1 MKRKLIAL
9 ILVLM
14 LVGMLASCEVEPKP
28 TIKEGRFNFSVTY
41 EHWGEVK
48 TLSGVFV
55 CRYAGRTF
63 SLEGGDFTRSWE
75 GHIEGIEH
83 AGEIYNSAVL
93 ICTTDDGGEI
103 FLDFSLSAPHMMGE
117 PYLADAVIE
126 PSFFHEYSNEDRTS
140 SQSGAD
146 AQEIEELYGLRIIEY
161 KYDEPI
167 KNSYGVFGNTKN

>member
-48 TLSGVFV
+48 TLNGVFV

-103 FLDFSLSAPHMMGE
+103 FLDFSLNAPHMMGE

>member
-14 LVGMLASCEVEPKP
+14 LIGMLASCEVEPKP

-55 CRYAGRTF
+55 CNYAGRSFT
-63 SLEGGDFTRSWE
+63 LESSGFTGSWK
-75 GHIEGIEH
+75 G
-83 AGEIYNSAVL
+83 
-93 ICTTDDGGEI
+93 
-103 FLDFSLSAPHMMGE
+103 HMMGE

>member
-1 MKRKLIAL
+1 MKRKLIVL

-14 LVGMLASCEVEPKP
+14 LVGMLTSCEVEPKP

-41 EHWGEVK
+41 EHCGETK

-55 CRYAGRTF
+55 CNYAGRSFT
-63 SLEGGDFTRSWE
+63 LEGGDFVRSWE

-83 AGEIYNSAVL
+83 AEEIYNSAVL

-117 PYLADAVIE
+117 PYFADTVIE
-126 PSFFHEYSNEDRTS
+126 PRFFCEYSNEDRTTS
-140 SQSGAD
+140 ESGANS
-146 AQEIEELYGLRIIEY
+146 QEIEELYALKIVEY

-167 KNSYGVFGNTKN
+167 ENSFGIFG